1 MTNIDQ
7 LLNEIQLA
15 TDFQINKKI
24 LREKILTDL
33 HITHNGGMFKL
44 TPELFAFV
52 KTWSSN
58 ELYLEDVY
66 QNPVRIDRET
76 FITDAEEHYCQVM
89 NRWHNEYEKL
99 KKIRKV

>member
-1 MTNIDQ
+1 MNNIDQ

-15 TDFQINKKI
+15 TDFQIKKKL

-52 KTWSSN
+52 KTWNSN
-58 ELYLEDVY
+58 ELFLEDIY
-66 QNPVRIDRET
+66 ENPIKIDKEL
-76 FITDAEEHYCQVM
+76 FLAVAEEHYYQVM
-89 NRWHNEYEKL
+89 NRWHNEYDKL
-99 KKIRKV
+99 KKIRKI